1 MLLFVCTVTYRERIV
16 QKNEPF
22 SNWRTL
28 YSRCTEYD
36 RGEEVL
42 KEENLVAQLKEG
54 SREAFDELYET
65 YKDMAMRTAYLITGN
80 MTDSEDVTQE
90 TFVKVWL
97 HIRELKNDAG
107 FKPWMMQI
115 LARTAYRTGRKS
127 KREIPDDE
135 AAIRMENRTDIS
147 SLDRMIQQEEAER
160 ISMAVKA
167 LPVKLRTVVV
177 MHYYNLLSVKEIAQA
192 LGIMEG
198 TVKSRLHTARKRM
211 QRMLVD

>member
-115 LARTAYRTGRKS
+115 LVRTAYRTGRKS

>member
-1 MLLFVCTVTYRERIV
+1 MLLFVCTVTYRERIL

-65 YKDMAMRTAYLITGN
+65 YKDMAIRTAYLITGN

-115 LARTAYRTGRKS
+115 LVRTAYRTGRKS

-198 TVKSRLHTARKRM
+198 TVKSRLHTARKRI

>member
-1 MLLFVCTVTYRERIV
+1 M